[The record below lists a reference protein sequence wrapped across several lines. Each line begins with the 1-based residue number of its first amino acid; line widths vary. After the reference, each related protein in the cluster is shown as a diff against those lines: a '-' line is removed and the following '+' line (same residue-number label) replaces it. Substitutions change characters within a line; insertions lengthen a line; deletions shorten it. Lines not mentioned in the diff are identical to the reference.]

1 MGKLT
6 VREGM
11 YMVLLIIVL
20 SILWVTVSLLC
31 INHFC
36 DFSNCTDEWDELP
49 LFFQFPVMVVAPL
62 LYVFW
67 SR

>member
-1 MGKLT
+1 MT
-6 VREGM
+6 
-11 YMVLLIIVL
+11 YLIIVI
-20 SILWVTVSLLC
+20 SILWLPVSLLC
-31 INHFC
+31 INDFC

-49 LFFQFPVMVVAPL
+49 LWIQLSVMVIAPV